1 MNTQEENND
10 KVMREHFN
18 PELIEKAP
26 HGFTEKVMTLVSLEA
41 KPVKARE
48 KLSSR
53 IIVPAIS
60 AAVTIILTVTAL
72 LLPASGYDSATLPW
86 LKILKNLNLPAFNL
100 DLDSLLSFNLPAYL
114 PYLFLCIL
122 FLTLFDRGLSGL
134 FHRGK

>member
-1 MNTQEENND
+1 MNTQEEYNN

-18 PELIEKAP
+18 PEAIEKAP

-48 KLSSR
+48 KLSSG

-60 AAVTIILTVTAL
+60 AAVTIALTVTAL
-72 LLPASGYDSATLPW
+72 LLPASEYDSAALPW
-86 LKILKNLNLPAFNL
+86 MKIIRNLNLPAFNIN
-100 DLDSLLSFNLPAYL
+100 LDSLLNFTVPAYL
-114 PYLFLCIL
+114 PYLFLSIL